1 MSFGFR
7 YHVASLLAVFFSLVL
22 GILIGGA
29 LFPDH
34 ILVDEQAL
42 IITELEERFRQMQV
56 NLSSAE
62 DELNAANLA
71 WGQLVETVSED
82 MLAAKTVI
90 VVDLGLGILSPLRT
104 ILESAGAEVVE
115 VKASHVGELKP
126 SEDSVFV
133 LPLSCDSVTPELE
146 MVLSQL
152 AFAGSHLAFVWD
164 MASEPYLE
172 DLPPGLKVDSIDTA
186 MGKLALLLGIARGS
200 EGHYGRQKGA
210 QGLFP

>member
-42 IITELEERFRQMQV
+42 IITELEERFRQIQV

-71 WGQLVETVSED
+71 WGQLVETMSED

-90 VVDLGLGILSPLRT
+90 VVDVGLEILSPLRT
-104 ILESAGAEVVE
+104 ILESAGAEVMEVE
-115 VKASHVGELKP
+115 ASHLGELKP

-133 LPLSCDSVTPELE
+133 FPLARDSVTPEMA
-146 MVLSQL
+146 MVLGEL
-152 AFAGSHLAFVWD
+152 ASAGSHLAFVWD
-164 MASEPYLE
+164 MASEPSLG
-172 DLPPGLKVDSIDTA
+172 DLPPGLKVDSIDTS
-186 MGKLALLLGIARGS
+186 MGKLALLLGLARGS
-200 EGHYGRQKGA
+200 EGHYGRHKGA